1 MATVKSEIK
10 EIKAI
15 LADMNDK
22 SVYKAK
28 LYDEQKDRLKN
39 IKLKVEKAAVF
50 FDPSNGVYGVKV
62 EYSAPTALIYITD
75 DGEVVANDAF
85 KSINLLDLISFD
97 DMKKI
102 QAEIDKAIKHLKD

>member
-28 LYDEQKDRLKN
+28 LYDEQKDRL
-39 IKLKVEKAAVF
+39 
-50 FDPSNGVYGVKV
+50 
-62 EYSAPTALIYITD
+62 
-75 DGEVVANDAF
+75 
-85 KSINLLDLISFD
+85 
-97 DMKKI
+97 
-102 QAEIDKAIKHLKD
+102 